1 MKSREQIA
9 ELLTTAGMDAK
20 PLVIRSLPSAEEID
34 AAIKEL
40 GKQSTAPDKETPD
53 WLEADIRRGMLWML
67 NRVVGNAV

>member
-1 MKSREQIA
+1 MDNKEKIA
-9 ELLTTAGMDAK
+9 ELLTKTGMDTK
-20 PLVIRSLPSAEEID
+20 PLVIRSLPSAEQID